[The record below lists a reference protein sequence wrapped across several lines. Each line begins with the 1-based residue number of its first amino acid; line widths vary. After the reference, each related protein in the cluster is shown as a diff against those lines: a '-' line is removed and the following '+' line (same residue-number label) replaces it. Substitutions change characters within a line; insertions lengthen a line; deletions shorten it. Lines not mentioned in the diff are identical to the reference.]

1 MHPDELFTYLA
12 DEPAPD
18 RGLRMNDRQR
28 AIFIVA
34 RRAYQ
39 ATDNVVRLWAVPGDN
54 PHVLRARHEAGARV
68 SELVHLT
75 LALLAAFYGDARWDA
90 ATARFSIRLQTACA
104 DRVRHAEMAA
114 RCHGAVVPS

>member
-1 MHPDELFTYLA
+1 MHPDELFTYLE

-18 RGLRMNDRQR
+18 PGLRMNDRQR

-39 ATDNVVRLWAVPGDN
+39 ATNNVVRLWAVPGDN

-75 LALLAAFYGDARWDA
+75 LALLEAFYGHARWDDA
-90 ATARFSIRLQTACA
+90 RSRFSIRLQTTCA
-104 DRVRHAEMAA
+104 DRIQRAEMAA
-114 RCHGAVVPS
+114 R